1 MLSGVSLSGDRFF
14 YPNPLE
20 SDGRHERQA
29 WFGCACCPS
38 NVARFVPAIP
48 GYIYAV
54 TDKDLYVNL
63 FVSNN
68 ANMRLGN
75 KNIKI
80 SQNAGFPWNGK
91 VLLTVEPEKRSKFN
105 IRLRIP
111 GWAVN
116 QAIFGDLYK
125 FTDRN
130 DDTTHI
136 SINGK
141 DYPAKITDGYA
152 VISRKWAPGDVIS
165 IDFPMPVREVLADE
179 RIKEDNDKIAFQRGP
194 LIFCAEWPENGN
206 GNVLNF
212 IIDKKAAVTTE
223 FVPTLLGGTQIIR
236 TSGFQTKKDI
246 SGKIDSLGT
255 EPLTLIPYAL
265 WNNRGRGQMMVW
277 IPASIKVARPLPAPT
292 IAYRSSIKAS
302 KMKRDINAVNDQIEP
317 SGSNDH
323 TVPYYHWW
331 PEKDKWEWI
340 EYDFNKTERISGSK
354 VYWFD
359 DGPSGGCR
367 IPDEYEI
374 LYLKGNT
381 WLPVKAKSPYTIK
394 KNKWS
399 NLSFVPVKADAVKIK
414 VRLNKDFSAG
424 VYEWVVD

>member
-1 MLSGVSLSGDRFF
+1 
-14 YPNPLE
+14 
-20 SDGRHERQA
+20 
-29 WFGCACCPS
+29 
-38 NVARFVPAIP
+38 
-48 GYIYAV
+48 
-54 TDKDLYVNL
+54 
-63 FVSNN
+63 VSNN
-68 ANMRLGN
+68 ADIRLGS

-116 QAIFGDLYK
+116 QAIPGDLYK

-130 DDTTHI
+130 TDSTHI

-141 DYPAKITDGYA
+141 DYPAKIIDGYA
-152 VISRKWAPGDVIS
+152 VISRKWTPGDVIS

-212 IIDKKAAVTTE
+212 VIDKNAQATTE
-223 FVPTLLGGTQIIR
+223 FIPLLLGGTQVIR
-236 TSGFQTKKDI
+236 TAGFQTKKEL
-246 SGKIDSLGT
+246 SGIIDSGAS
-255 EPLTLIPYAL
+255 ESLTLIPYAL

-277 IPASIKVARPLPAPT
+277 IPTSKKAARPLPAPT
-292 IAYRSSIKAS
+292 LSFRSRIKAS
-302 KMKRDINAVNDQIEP
+302 RMTRDISAVNDQIEP

-323 TVPYYHWW
+323 TVTYYHWW

-340 EYDFNKTERISGSK
+340 EYDFNKTEKISGSK
-354 VYWFD
+354 VFWFD

-381 WLPVKAKSPYTIK
+381 WLPVKTISPYTVK

-399 NLSFVPVKADAVKIK
+399 KLSFVPVKAEAVKIK

-424 VYEWVVD
+424 VYEWIVE